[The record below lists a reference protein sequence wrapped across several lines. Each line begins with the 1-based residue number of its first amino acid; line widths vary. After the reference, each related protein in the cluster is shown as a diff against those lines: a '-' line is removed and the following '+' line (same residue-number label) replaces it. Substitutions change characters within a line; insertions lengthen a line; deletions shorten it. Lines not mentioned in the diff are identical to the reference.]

1 MPEDEAA
8 KVVPFGRG
16 QPRGS
21 FPVLVS
27 ITTPCRA
34 VWIPLDYIT
43 AGAPSRS
50 SRFEFDQLAV
60 PPPGSFKRQKGV
72 QGELFHL
79 LVWKYYWW

>member
-43 AGAPSRS
+43 AGAPIG
-50 SRFEFDQLAV
+50 
-60 PPPGSFKRQKGV
+60 P
-72 QGELFHL
+72 QGLSL
-79 LVWKYYWW
+79 IS